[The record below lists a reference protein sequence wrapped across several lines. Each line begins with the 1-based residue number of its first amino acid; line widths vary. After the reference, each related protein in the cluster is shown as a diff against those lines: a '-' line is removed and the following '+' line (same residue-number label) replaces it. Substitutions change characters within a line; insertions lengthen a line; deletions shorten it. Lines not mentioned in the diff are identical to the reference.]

1 MKPIKSS
8 RLKIIQKQNRA
19 EYIIIKI
26 IIKSVIQHYD
36 SFHLRVLMTQGL
48 LICHKMKTLLLIG
61 CWGGSEAALSSLVHT
76 GAPESTTGPLKCN
89 SVLKLLQTSGVCQVC
104 VRRVSGVSLLCDDA
118 GPHAGAAHC
127 DPLRPQQEA
136 VPPPE
141 LPPSSLTGPLDSAA
155 GGKINTHKY
164 RRDRS
169 IRSEETRTHDEKLIL
184 NIFTWINIY
193 RARRKVQ
200 NNIF

>member
-104 VRRVSGVSLLCDDA
+104 VRCVTAVWWRWASRRCSPLWSSPSPAGSCTSSWASSLLSYWASGLC
-118 GPHAGAAHC
+118 
-127 DPLRPQQEA
+127 
-136 VPPPE
+136 
-141 LPPSSLTGPLDSAA
+141 S
-155 GGKINTHKY
+155 
-164 RRDRS
+164 RRENQYTQ
-169 IRSEETRTHDEKLIL
+169 IQ
-184 NIFTWINIY
+184 TW
-193 RARRKVQ
+193 
-200 NNIF
+200 

>member
-48 LICHKMKTLLLIG
+48 LISHIMKTLLLIG

-104 VRRVSGVSLLCDDA
+104 VRCASGVCQVCHCCVMTLGLTQVQPTVILSVPSRKLYLLLSFL
-118 GPHAGAAHC
+118 P
-127 DPLRPQQEA
+127 PLLLGFWTLQQE
-136 VPPPE
+136 
-141 LPPSSLTGPLDSAA
+141 
-155 GGKINTHKY
+155 GKSIHTNTDVIDQYALKRQGHMMRNSY
-164 RRDRS
+164 PTFLRG
-169 IRSEETRTHDEKLIL
+169 
-184 NIFTWINIY
+184 
-193 RARRKVQ
+193 
-200 NNIF
+200 